1 MLSYTVIFI
10 YYDTYK
16 ITLISKVSH
25 RKLGNSNRSR
35 HSSTASACW
44 NTRIPRSRAIIL
56 FSPPIRIGLSR
67 VRRIKIVVSFFEN
80 GRMPIG
86 GPSLA
91 PLIKS
96 HPHRPRGLHKSGE
109 VAPLTI
115 RKKDRISEIAVNGT
129 VQRPPASVFA
139 PAKVK
144 KTVKKYET
152 LFPTPRPRCNLQ
164 FNEPLTVE

>member
-1 MLSYTVIFI
+1 MEKWKWGKFQSISVRVGTRAFHDHAQLSV
-10 YYDTYK
+10 
-16 ITLISKVSH
+16 L
-25 RKLGNSNRSR
+25 
-35 HSSTASACW
+35 SSQLA
-44 NTRIPRSRAIIL
+44 
-56 FSPPIRIGLSR
+56 SR
-67 VRRIKIVVSFFEN
+67 VRHIKIAVSFFEK
-80 GRMPIG
+80 GRMPIAG
-86 GPSLA
+86 LSLA

-152 LFPTPRPRCNLQ
+152 LFPTPRPGVTYNLMNLSPWNKRERY
-164 FNEPLTVE
+164 FNNRGKC

>member
-1 MLSYTVIFI
+1 
-10 YYDTYK
+10 
-16 ITLISKVSH
+16 
-25 RKLGNSNRSR
+25 
-35 HSSTASACW
+35 
-44 NTRIPRSRAIIL
+44 
-56 FSPPIRIGLSR
+56 
-67 VRRIKIVVSFFEN
+67 
-80 GRMPIG
+80 MPIG

-139 PAKVK
+139 GEGEKDGEEIWDFIPHPAPPV
-144 KTVKKYET
+144 
-152 LFPTPRPRCNLQ
+152 
-164 FNEPLTVE
+164 

>member
-1 MLSYTVIFI
+1 MGKIPMDLGIHARPYWKRAFHDRTQLS
-10 YYDTYK
+10 
-16 ITLISKVSH
+16 L
-25 RKLGNSNRSR
+25 
-35 HSSTASACW
+35 
-44 NTRIPRSRAIIL
+44 P
-56 FSPPIRIGLSR
+56 FSPPIRIGGRATTR
-67 VRRIKIVVSFFEN
+67 VRHIKIVVSFFEN
-80 GRMPIG
+80 GWMPIA

-152 LFPTPRPRCNLQ
+152 LFPTPRPGVTYNLMNLSPWNKRERY
-164 FNEPLTVE
+164 FNNRGKC